1 MLWNGY
7 SLITSKLWLNL
18 SGNIWTERCWTAFY
32 ICQFHLDLGWA
43 CYHDGMPHRCKG
55 TKCEHV
61 QVRGRE
67 SGHRNVGLSRHR
79 TRYCTWT
86 KRLLLPSC
94 KDRWRNPHLNRF
106 LVSLIPPLFF
116 LFASWCVYL
125 SLSLAHLSFT
135 LSCSFS
141 LLFLS
146 TAVILFTFTR
156 IHKWLQRR
164 GRMFLKECICSQAGI
179 RESVFLC
186 NAGIISWYVL
196 SFGFGCCSNREKW
209 ISPLFCSTLGSCIL
223 MIFSEQ
229 RFRKILWCTYC
240 IQAHLHITN

>member
-55 TKCEHV
+55 TKCDHV

-79 TRYCTWT
+79 TRYSTWT

-106 LVSLIPPLFF
+106 LISLIPPLFF

-125 SLSLAHLSFT
+125 SRSLICLSHFLALSHFFFSLQPLSCSLSLAFTNDCSDVAACFWRSASALKQESENLS
-135 LSCSFS
+135 SCVMRGLFHDMFYLLVLGVVLTEKNGS
-141 LLFLS
+141 LLIFAPHLAHAYWWS
-146 TAVILFTFTR
+146 LVSKGLEKYCDVHTVYKHT
-156 IHKWLQRR
+156 
-164 GRMFLKECICSQAGI
+164 CI
-179 RESVFLC
+179 
-186 NAGIISWYVL
+186 
-196 SFGFGCCSNREKW
+196 
-209 ISPLFCSTLGSCIL
+209 
-223 MIFSEQ
+223 
-229 RFRKILWCTYC
+229 
-240 IQAHLHITN
+240 